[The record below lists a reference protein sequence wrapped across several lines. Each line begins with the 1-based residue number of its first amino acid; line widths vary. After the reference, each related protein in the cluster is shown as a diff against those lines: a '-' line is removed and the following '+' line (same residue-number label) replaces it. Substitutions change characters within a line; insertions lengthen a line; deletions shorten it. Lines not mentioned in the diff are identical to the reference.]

1 MFSNNVYNKRNVYVI
16 LWNASH
22 GPYKKWLVI
31 PTFADYPSTIVEL
44 DGRHHRRTKQIRSSK
59 NKGSAE
65 IVNGKTN
72 ISVINASCCRNIR
85 FTLGFNTVL
94 VEVLFH

>member
-1 MFSNNVYNKRNVYVI
+1 MLFFEMLVMAPTRND
-16 LWNASH
+16 LWFQH
-22 GPYKKWLVI
+22 LPI
-31 PTFADYPSTIVEL
+31 T
-44 DGRHHRRTKQIRSSK
+44 HRPLLNWMEDKQIRSSK

>member
-16 LWNASH
+16 LWNSSH

-44 DGRHHRRTKQIRSSK
+44 DGRQA
-59 NKGSAE
+59 NK
-65 IVNGKTN
+65 
-72 ISVINASCCRNIR
+72 VI
-85 FTLGFNTVL
+85 
-94 VEVLFH
+94 EE